1 MENKKRLSLTR
12 AILIAL
18 FCTFFPFLDVPVF
31 WPVLLLYF
39 IALFTVTMKKQIKH
53 MYTHKYLPFTR
64 GKPTYKGSQ

>member
-64 GKPTYKGSQ
+64 GKPIYKGSQ